1 MTTRTQRRPAAS
13 RAEGVR
19 RPAQG
24 RPPGTPRTPPGPKL
38 GRPDRRM
45 RIVAILC
52 VLVMVGFGVQL
63 VRIQGLDTMALAEKA
78 LQTRLVSKALPAE
91 RGQIVAADGTVLA
104 ETVNRY
110 RLVVDQ
116 QNVQGYKAEDG
127 TVLGARGAAEAMA
140 PALETTPE
148 AILPEI
154 EGQKRWNVITTG
166 LTAEAWRAVEDL
178 AIPGVSAEA
187 YPIRS
192 YPAGAVAGN
201 VLGFTGSDGEAL
213 SGLELAYDQQLTGQD
228 GEQQY
233 ERSRDGDIIPLGDS
247 NMREPVDGE
256 GLQLTIDPDVQ
267 YNAQKQIAAQV
278 RQNRAEWGSV
288 VVLDTKTQRI
298 LAAAEAP
305 SVNPNNPGATDAT
318 NRGSRIFESSI
329 EPGSTAKAITAA
341 ALLEEGKATPAS
353 EYTVPYRW
361 EAPNGE
367 SFRDSSPHPT
377 QKLTLAG
384 VLAES
389 SNTGTLQAGQEL
401 SLEQR
406 YDYFRKFGFGQ
417 TSDVG
422 FPGESGGILR
432 PADQWDGR
440 TQLAVMFGQG
450 LAATSLQSASA
461 FATIANGGVRVSPSI
476 VQGTTAADGTTTP
489 VDPPAGE
496 RVVSEKTSQEML
508 RLLEGVVSDGTGTAA
523 AVPGYR
529 VGGKTGT
536 AQAPAEEGGG
546 YDGYTASFI
555 GIAPIEDPQIV
566 VAVVLQRPRNG
577 YYGSTAAAPV
587 FQNVTSYALRHL
599 GVPPSTEEPDP
610 YPLEWKD

>member
-1 MTTRTQRRPAAS
+1 MSGMTQQRPRRTQPPA
-13 RAEGVR
+13 RK
-19 RPAQG
+19 
-24 RPPGTPRTPPGPKL
+24 PPEPRSKL
-38 GRPDRRM
+38 GSPDRRM
-45 RIVAILC
+45 RIVAGLC
-52 VLVMVGFGVQL
+52 VVVMAIFGVQL
-63 VRIQGLDTMALAEKA
+63 VRIQGLDTMALAQKA
-78 LQTRLVSKALPAE
+78 LQNRLVTKTLPAD
-91 RGQIVAADGTVLA
+91 RGQITAADGTVLA

-116 QNVQGYKAEDG
+116 ENVQGYKAEDG
-127 TVLGARGAAEAMA
+127 TVLGASGAAEAMA
-140 PALETTPE
+140 PLLDTTAEAL
-148 AILPEI
+148 LPDI
-154 EGQKRWNVITTG
+154 EGRKRWNVITTG
-166 LTAEAWRAVEDL
+166 LTAEAWRAVQEL

-201 VLGFTGSDGEAL
+201 MLGFTGSDGAAL
-213 SGLELAYDQQLTGQD
+213 SGLELAYDSSLTGRD

-233 ERSRDGDIIPLGDS
+233 ERSRDGDVIPLGDS
-247 NMREPVDGE
+247 NMRPPVDGQ
-256 GLQLTIDPDVQ
+256 GLKLSLDPDIQ

-278 RQNRAEWGSV
+278 RKNRAEWGSV
-288 VVLDTKTQRI
+288 VVLDTRTQRI
-298 LAAAEAP
+298 LAAADAP
-305 SVNPNNPGATDAT
+305 SVNPNNPGATSAD
-318 NRGSRIFESSI
+318 NRGSRIFEASI

-341 ALLEEGKATPAS
+341 ALLEEKKSTPGS
-353 EYTVPYRW
+353 KFTVPYRW

-384 VLAES
+384 VMAES
-389 SNTGTLQAGQEL
+389 SNTGTLQAGDDL

-417 TSDVG
+417 TSGVG
-422 FPGESGGILR
+422 YPGESAGILR
-432 PADQWDGR
+432 KSDQWDGR

-461 FATIANGGVRVSPSI
+461 FATIANGGVRVPPSI
-476 VQGTTAADGTTTP
+476 VEGTIAPDGSTTP
-489 VDPPAGE
+489 VDPPSGE
-496 RVVSEKTSQEML
+496 RVVSEKTSAEM
-508 RLLEGVVSDGTGTAA
+508 RRILEGVVSDGTGSAA

-536 AQAPAEEGGG
+536 AQAPSEKGGG

-555 GIAPIEDPQIV
+555 GIAPIEDPRIV

-577 YYGSTAAAPV
+577 YYGGTAAGPV

-599 GVPPSTEEPDP
+599 GVPPSTKKPDP